1 MIIIYVLNIYLKGKD
16 SNNEVFIAIYTNSLV
31 FSVLIEL
38 VLRMHFNQEGL
49 SIAEVDGFL

>member
-1 MIIIYVLNIYLKGKD
+1 MIIIYVLTIYLKGKD